1 MKIRRILATAVAAA
15 VTTPVVFLSAAP
27 AFADTKPSAPAQTQ
41 NDKQDQAPDIEQL
54 KKDVAAAQ
62 KAYDAAVLAEAD
74 AMKAKKDLEKPE
86 HELQVALTAAKT
98 AAAEAATKKTAADTK
113 VAEAEAALAALSPE
127 ATAEEKAAAEQAVT
141 DAKTAA
147 AEAATAKT
155 AADAKVV
162 EADTKLVDA
171 DVAASTKITT
181 TRNATKEALKALDA
195 AKEALKKAEEEEG
208 EEPPH
213 EDCFP
218 EDKFTSVVTGLP
230 SKVVAGTTVDFK
242 LRLTNG
248 SDRTLDDAYAF
259 VAIHAFDEKGLKPL
273 DKYLDLEW
281 YEVVKGRGSWNDV
294 PVAEELSVGTL
305 KPKASAEIKLRLKVD
320 ANTPAGQ
327 GLTFAAGDF
336 WNEDGTCGGTPDLT
350 EYEFDILAK
359 GSNPGK
365 VEDAKGT
372 PGGKNTTTQGGTST
386 TAVTTGQLAKT
397 GSNDAMP
404 QIALAGGAAVALGAG
419 AMFIVRRRKAGANA

>member
-1 MKIRRILATAVAAA
+1 MLATAVAAA
-15 VTTPVVFLSAAP
+15 VTTPVVFLSTAP
-27 AFADTKPSAPAQTQ
+27 AFADTKPSAPAQAQ
-41 NDKQDQAPDIEQL
+41 NDKQDQSPIIEQL

-62 KAYDAAVLAEAD
+62 KAYDAAVVAEAD
-74 AMKAKKDLEKPE
+74 AKKAKADLDKPE
-86 HELQVALTAAKT
+86 HELQVALAAAKT
-98 AAAEAATKKTAADTK
+98 AAAEAATKKTAADAK
-113 VAEAEAALAALSPE
+113 VVEAETALAALPPE
-127 ATAEEKAAAEQAVT
+127 ATAEETAAAELAVT
-141 DAKTAA
+141 EAKTAA

-155 AADAKVV
+155 TADAKVV
-162 EADTKLVDA
+162 TAETKLSDA
-171 DVAASTKITT
+171 AVAASTKVGTAQT
-181 TRNATKEALKALDA
+181 ATKEALKALDA

-208 EEPPH
+208 EEEPPPH

-218 EDKFTSVVTGLP
+218 EDKFTSVVSGLP

-248 SDRTLDDAYAF
+248 TDRTLDEAYAF
-259 VAIHAFDEKGLKPL
+259 VSLHAFDEKGLKPL
-273 DKYLDLEW
+273 DTYLDLEW
-281 YEVVKGRGSWNDV
+281 YTADEKKWNDV
-294 PVAEELSVGTL
+294 PVAEELFVGTL
-305 KPKASAEIKLRLKVD
+305 KPKGSADIKLRLKVD

-350 EYEFDILAK
+350 EYKFDILAK

-365 VEDAKGT
+365 VDDAKGT

-419 AMFIVRRRKAGANA
+419 AMFLVRRRKAGADA

>member
-1 MKIRRILATAVAAA
+1 MLATAVAAA

-27 AFADTKPSAPAQTQ
+27 AFADTKPAAPAQTQ
-41 NDKQDQAPDIEQL
+41 EQKKTIEQL
-54 KKDVAAAQ
+54 KKDVEAAQ
-62 KAYDAAVLAEAD
+62 TAYDASVLAAED
-74 AMKAKKDLEKPE
+74 AKKAVKALEQADHP
-86 HELQVALTAAKT
+86 LQV
-98 AAAEAATKKTAADTK
+98 
-113 VAEAEAALAALSPE
+113 
-127 ATAEEKAAAEQAVT
+127 AVT
-141 DAKTAA
+141 DAKKV
-147 AEAATAKT
+147 AEAAATAKT
-155 AADAKVV
+155 AADAKVT
-162 EADTKLVDA
+162 EAEAALAALELKPDA
-171 DVAASTKITT
+171 TEAEKEAAKTAVADAKTAAGTAATAKTAADAKVTEANSKHSEAEVAASNKAREAQK
-181 TRNATKEALKALDA
+181 TRDEALKTLDS

-208 EEPPH
+208 EEEPPPH

-218 EDKFTSVVTGLP
+218 EDRFTSVVTGLP

-248 SDRTLDDAYAF
+248 TDRTLDEAYAF
-259 VAIHAFDEKGLKPL
+259 VSLHAFDEKGLKPL
-273 DKYLDLEW
+273 DTYLDLEW
-281 YEVVKGRGSWNDV
+281 YTADEKKWNDV
-294 PVAEELSVGTL
+294 PVAEELFVGTL
-305 KPKASAEIKLRLKVD
+305 KPKASADIKLRLKVD

-350 EYEFDILAK
+350 EYKFDILAK

-365 VEDAKGT
+365 VDDAKGT

-419 AMFIVRRRKAGANA
+419 AMFVVRRRKAGADA

>member
-1 MKIRRILATAVAAA
+1 MLATAVAAA

-41 NDKQDQAPDIEQL
+41 NDKQDQAPDIDQL

-62 KAYDAAVLAEAD
+62 KAYDAAVLAESD
-74 AMKAKKDLEKPE
+74 AVKAKQDLAKPE
-86 HELQVALTAAKT
+86 HELQVALAAAKT
-98 AAAEAATKKTAADTK
+98 AAAEAAAKKTAADTK
-113 VAEAEAALAALSPE
+113 VTEAEAALAALAPDAAPE
-127 ATAEEKAAAEQAVT
+127 VKAAAEQAVT

-147 AEAATAKT
+147 AEAATAK
-155 AADAKVV
+155 ANADAKVT
-162 EADTKLVDA
+162 EANTKLVAA
-171 DVAASTKITT
+171 DTAASTKVTT
-181 TRNATKEALKALDA
+181 TGNATKDALKALDA

-208 EEPPH
+208 EEEPPH

-218 EDKFTSVVTGLP
+218 EAKFTSVVTGLP
-230 SKVVAGTTVDFK
+230 SKVVAGSTVEFN

-248 SDRTLDDAYAF
+248 SDRTLDEAYAF
-259 VAIHAFDEKGLKPL
+259 VSVHAFDEKGLKPL
-273 DKYLDLEW
+273 DKYLDLDW
-281 YEVVKGRGSWNDV
+281 TTADDFHWNDV
-294 PVAEELSVGTL
+294 NVAEEIPVGVL
-305 KPKASAEIKLRLKVD
+305 KSKTSADIKLRLKVD
-320 ANTPAGQ
+320 ADAPAGQ

-336 WNEDGTCGGTPDLT
+336 WNEDGSCGGTPDLT
-350 EYEFDILAK
+350 EYEFQILAK
-359 GSNPGK
+359 GSDPGK

-404 QIALAGGAAVALGAG
+404 QIALTGATAVALGAG
-419 AMFIVRRRKAGANA
+419 AMFMVRRRKAGADA